1 MMLDNKKNRGFH
13 KTPATRLHRG
23 GEPALIALATPST
36 AAAAAA
42 ATGAS
47 TVAATHQLGGGRTAI
62 TGGTTVAGGKGAGST
77 KRGINHI
84 TARGKDSKS
93 KNYTLA
99 GIPAGVA
106 RGQGKHGS
114 SSAAAGVAGTG
125 AGAGAGV
132 GRSVTTGTAC
142 GNPVRTANQR
152 YFLVPNFKDSTFL
165 KDECAL
171 ALAQVTGA
179 SAGAGKSKATTH
191 GKQRSRVGEDNKN
204 NNNQNH
210 NQNQHQSSSN
220 SSSHQQ
226 HKAHGHV
233 AEGGGGGGALSDM
246 PRPPVLNGNQQAAT
260 AATTTTTSRITSNG
274 GHKHG
279 HRTTGAQ
286 EQQLTSAQKVALAL
300 QATATAAG
308 AGRNLLKLKPLPFGS
323 SSNNNNNNINN
334 NSNHGYASQTNMNGH
349 INNNGGGSINASNNN
364 MQRGQKVKQQ
374 LKQEVQ
380 QQQHK
385 QQLQDDDISYI
396 DSDDTPPPSTS
407 AAGGSKV
414 AAGASDPMFRNRP
427 RSTIITSHSNF
438 AASLEK
444 FNNLKLVNGTP
455 AVAAGKRTAS
465 TVLPSN
471 ARRYGIDSVSIK
483 ASIEKFNNLSCQ
495 KQRQGKEAATSHARG
510 VMPRGGHIAHTSSI
524 GSSGNLQQHRY
535 SGDLENVRLSA
546 GHSSSLTRA
555 AYRTTA
561 PMNCVLAA
569 PTLPPAVQPL
579 PVSLNSQVNDTKTQ
593 SSTAT
598 AAATAATTV
607 SASSAGLSSSSSS
620 SVVSTATATVTVT
633 VTGSA
638 TANDS
643 ARNVSSTRNVLP
655 PVSPTPSRYWERD
668 SGNSTTSTSRQYSSS
683 NSSALSGSSK
693 YNTDEGYRS
702 STSAREEKAE
712 GLCGLR
718 NIGNTCFM
726 NSVIQ
731 CLSHTTELTRFL
743 RTHHGSRTSATKDQL
758 ILLEFAKL
766 IQEMWTSS
774 VHTVTPMD
782 LKRAFSAKHRMYS
795 DYNQQDAQEFLRF
808 FLDSLHSALNSGIK
822 GETLN
827 IDDNLSD
834 NKKADL
840 TWEWYTRHENSLVR
854 DLFVGQL
861 KSTLKCTTCGNT
873 SVTFDPFWDLSVPL
887 PSSTRCKL
895 EACLDLF
902 IREEIL
908 DGDEMPTCS
917 KCKTRRKC
925 TKSFTIQRFPKY
937 LVIHLKRFS
946 ETRWSKLSNIVEF
959 PTADRD
965 LNMASYG
972 ANSNSNVHYSLYAI
986 SNHMGS
992 TAGGHYTALC
1002 KHPVSRKWHE
1012 FNDNIVSDSV
1022 SENFL
1027 VSSSAYILF
1036 YERS

>member
-1 MMLDNKKNRGFH
+1 MRVIAPRG
-13 KTPATRLHRG
+13 
-23 GEPALIALATPST
+23 S
-36 AAAAAA
+36 
-42 ATGAS
+42 
-47 TVAATHQLGGGRTAI
+47 
-62 TGGTTVAGGKGAGST
+62 
-77 KRGINHI
+77 
-84 TARGKDSKS
+84 
-93 KNYTLA
+93 
-99 GIPAGVA
+99 
-106 RGQGKHGS
+106 
-114 SSAAAGVAGTG
+114 
-125 AGAGAGV
+125 
-132 GRSVTTGTAC
+132 
-142 GNPVRTANQR
+142 
-152 YFLVPNFKDSTFL
+152 
-165 KDECAL
+165 
-171 ALAQVTGA
+171 
-179 SAGAGKSKATTH
+179 
-191 GKQRSRVGEDNKN
+191 
-204 NNNQNH
+204 
-210 NQNQHQSSSN
+210 
-220 SSSHQQ
+220 
-226 HKAHGHV
+226 
-233 AEGGGGGGALSDM
+233 
-246 PRPPVLNGNQQAAT
+246 
-260 AATTTTTSRITSNG
+260 
-274 GHKHG
+274 
-279 HRTTGAQ
+279 
-286 EQQLTSAQKVALAL
+286 
-300 QATATAAG
+300 
-308 AGRNLLKLKPLPFGS
+308 
-323 SSNNNNNNINN
+323 
-334 NSNHGYASQTNMNGH
+334 
-349 INNNGGGSINASNNN
+349 
-364 MQRGQKVKQQ
+364 
-374 LKQEVQ
+374 
-380 QQQHK
+380 
-385 QQLQDDDISYI
+385 
-396 DSDDTPPPSTS
+396 STS
-407 AAGGSKV
+407 AAGSGS
-414 AAGASDPMFRNRP
+414 
-427 RSTIITSHSNF
+427 
-438 AASLEK
+438 L
-444 FNNLKLVNGTP
+444 
-455 AVAAGKRTAS
+455 
-465 TVLPSN
+465 
-471 ARRYGIDSVSIK
+471 YG
-483 ASIEKFNNLSCQ
+483 
-495 KQRQGKEAATSHARG
+495 
-510 VMPRGGHIAHTSSI
+510 TSS
-524 GSSGNLQQHRY
+524 STSGGN
-535 SGDLENVRLSA
+535 GA
-546 GHSSSLTRA
+546 GT
-555 AYRTTA
+555 
-561 PMNCVLAA
+561 
-569 PTLPPAVQPL
+569 
-579 PVSLNSQVNDTKTQ
+579 
-593 SSTAT
+593 
-598 AAATAATTV
+598 
-607 SASSAGLSSSSSS
+607 SSSSSG
-620 SVVSTATATVTVT
+620 A
-633 VTGSA
+633 TGSA
-638 TANDS
+638 SGGATTNGYSRCNSYYDRGSSLSKFLPTSVSSSSYSSASSYYPSSYSASSYAPRSTLHRNSVGSTSSSYLSGGSGSTSSTYRTSSAYLSGSTYDS
-643 ARNVSSTRNVLP
+643 PSYGRYGARNVSSTRSVLP
-655 PVSPTPSRYWERD
+655 PVSPTPSRYWDRD